1 MSPDEL
7 RDEISGQWNDVS
19 FIYNGKQSGVTSEVR
34 DYIPTFTMWYGEK
47 EREYSEIDEV
57 MGDKFF
63 DGKSLEEIAEIVE
76 YTQ

>member
-1 MSPDEL
+1 M
-7 RDEISGQWNDVS
+7 S

-76 YTQ
+76 YT

>member
-7 RDEISGQWNDVS
+7 RDEISGQLNDVS

-76 YTQ
+76 YT

>member
-76 YTQ
+76 YT